1 MKRTLLG
8 LGTEQRVQVERSGEV
23 RSGWKPMSPFLPK
36 LLSNIHILGNSLMFQ
51 WLGLNAFTAT
61 GPGLMP
67 GCETKIPQASQGGR
81 KKKKKKL
88 IVKKKNYLKKKQK
101 RKYFKIIILTQHCQ
115 STICQ

>member
-1 MKRTLLG
+1 
-8 LGTEQRVQVERSGEV
+8 
-23 RSGWKPMSPFLPK
+23 
-36 LLSNIHILGNSLMFQ
+36 MFQ

-88 IVKKKNYLKKKQK
+88 IVKKKKL
-101 RKYFKIIILTQHCQ
+101 FKEKTEKEIF
-115 STICQ
+115 